1 MERTSNGY
9 LLSCEVVHKIRGR
22 IRIKSRALKY
32 LGNMKQNIEKQLEEV
47 RYINSAKI
55 SSITGTIVIYFTDIT
70 VTEENLIALLQNTLN
85 VYLVEI
91 YKNEKIENNKQ
102 IVIERKLQEESPE
115 EIIKKITAAGGLLA
129 YNIFKKVPAEPMTGL
144 KKFLILIHCL

>member
-47 RYINSAKI
+47 RYINSVKI
-55 SSITGTIVIYFTDIT
+55 SNITGTIVIYFTDIT
-70 VTEENLIALLQNTLN
+70 VTEENLIALLQNTL
-85 VYLVEI
+85 
-91 YKNEKIENNKQ
+91 K
-102 IVIERKLQEESPE
+102 
-115 EIIKKITAAGGLLA
+115 
-129 YNIFKKVPAEPMTGL
+129 
-144 KKFLILIHCL
+144 